1 MNFRDAAL
9 DVKSLQEYFAD
20 KREEITS
27 NSIECGIS
35 RCEEMGVEIKLPSIK
50 KRQLTISRNR
60 NNAGEMIATE
70 KYEDEKKELR
80 KVVYGAVDRMRVEM
94 NDRFKRL
101 EETDRRFGFV
111 LDIDNLMYRQLNEAT
126 IKLSC
131 SYLSSI
137 YSQDLDGDDLW
148 DEISDC
154 RMMLKAHPKVSSPL
168 ELLKFIIQYGDES
181 LFPNLRVSLQI
192 MLTVGV

>member
-1 MNFRDAAL
+1 M
-9 DVKSLQEYFAD
+9 
-20 KREEITS
+20 
-27 NSIECGIS
+27 
-35 RCEEMGVEIKLPSIK
+35 EIKLPSIK

-60 NNAGEMIATE
+60 NNAGEMVATE

-111 LDIDNLMYRQLNEAT
+111 LDIDNLMYRQLNEAN

-181 LFPNLRVSLQI
+181 LISKSSSFTPNNADSRCVIVYTVNHLIRPPGAIQIVEEIFLLR
-192 MLTVGV
+192 